1 MPGSLLAI
9 YLNDHAAGAAAGA
22 DLAGRLAAENRSDPR
37 FAGALE
43 RLAGEIRED
52 RDTLRALMEE
62 LDVGIDRAKQLV
74 AWTAEKAGRLKLNGR
89 LLGYSPLSRVEE
101 LEALRLGVTGK
112 RMLWIALD
120 ELSVAVSASRRR
132 GAERGSDRLRLV
144 AGAAAALPAG
154 GVKALIERAER
165 QLEAIEDCHAR
176 AIRAAFVDAG

>member
-1 MPGSLLAI
+1 MLGSLLAI
-9 YLNDHAAGAAAGA
+9 YLNDHLAGSAAGA

-37 FAGALE
+37 FAAALE
-43 RLAGEIRED
+43 RLAVEIRED
-52 RDTLRALMEE
+52 RDTLRALMDE

-120 ELSVAVSASRRR
+120 ELSVTVSPSRGR
-132 GAERGSDRLRLV
+132 GAQGSDRPPLL
-144 AGAAAALPAG
+144 AAASALPAG
-154 GVKALIERAER
+154 GVKALVERAER
-165 QLEAIEDCHAR
+165 QLEAIEECHAR
-176 AIRAAFVDAG
+176 AIRAAFAEAS